1 MNTQETNLRAFSFP
15 VRIYYEDTDAAGV
28 VYYAN
33 YFKYFERCRTEWMRL
48 IGYDQS
54 QLTRKY
60 GLVFVVRSVEAEYL
74 RPAHLDDQLT
84 VTLEVETL
92 GRSLAVFRQRVL
104 RDGEELVTGTVKV
117 VCVNIQ
123 AMKAAAIPGELRQK
137 LESSL

>member
-1 MNTQETNLRAFSFP
+1 MNTQETNLRAFSLP

-33 YFKYFERCRTEWMRL
+33 YFKYFERCRTEWMRS

-84 VTLEVETL
+84 VSLEVETL

-123 AMKAAAIPGELRQK
+123 AMKAAAIPSELRQK